1 MERIQSTIENLEREI
16 ALVAFSEIGNAS
28 PPPSFSSEVA
38 WRKLPPIRLDRR
50 RVAQGRVVTID
61 RMDAANF
68 TFDILRT
75 KILKMLRQNKWT
87 SVAITSPTPGCG
99 KTVVGLNLAF
109 SFASLKDC
117 RTVFVDLDLRRPQ
130 VSNILGL
137 DKTYSIEK
145 FLKGEASIEEA
156 FVRYGDNV
164 AIGANSNPVLYAS
177 ELLQSPR
184 TTPILANLKEK
195 LKPDVILYDL
205 PPMLVND
212 DVIAFLPNVDCVI
225 LVVAAETSTLGEV
238 DICERSLARES
249 RVLGVV
255 LNKCH
260 FGPQDYGY

>member
-16 ALVAFSEIGNAS
+16 ALVAFSEIGTP
-28 PPPSFSSEVA
+28 PPPSFASEVF
-38 WRKLPPIRLDRR
+38 WRRLPHIKLDRR
-50 RVAQGRVVTID
+50 RVAQGRIVTID

-75 KILKMLRQNKWT
+75 KILKIMRQNRWT
-87 SVAITSPTPGCG
+87 SVAITSPTPACG

-117 RTVFVDLDLRRPQ
+117 RTVLVDLDLRRPQ
-130 VSNILGL
+130 VSSILGL
-137 DKTYSIEK
+137 DKTYSMEK
-145 FLKGEASIEEA
+145 FLKGECSIEDA

-164 AIGANSNPVLYAS
+164 AIGANSSPVLYAS

-184 TTPILANLKEK
+184 TAPILANLKEK
-195 LKPDVILYDL
+195 LKPDIMLFDL

-212 DVIAFLPNVDCVI
+212 DVLAFLPNVDCVI
-225 LVVAAETSTLGEV
+225 LVVAAEASTLGEV
-238 DICERSLARES
+238 DICERNLARES

-260 FGPQDYGY
+260 YGPEDYGY